1 MAAKTGWHR
10 YGTKLRYC
18 QPMYTRSRTK
28 VRNTDG
34 VIRLCR
40 TFDDVVAVAFWVR
53 NNILRRL
60 LWIAKIKYS
69 ENRV

>member
-40 TFDDVVAVAFWVR
+40 TFDDVVAVAFCGYE
-53 NNILRRL
+53 IFYEDFCGLQ
-60 LWIAKIKYS
+60 K
-69 ENRV
+69 